1 MKVKALFRFF
11 NNHKDPVNAGEA
23 GDLLKHLR
31 PVKMDRNI
39 KFGPFINDS
48 VQNLCSLQHFK
59 KRLLLERR
67 RSERLDTISSII
79 LMDFQL
85 FIGNDGTSK
94 RALEQ
99 LLKMIGAMIRETDVV
114 SVNDKDMILVL
125 LPDTDTRGAQNVCD
139 KMMKRIK
146 LAQSKNPI
154 LEKINFD
161 KTDINILLFPEK
173 VVSRTTPVTA
183 ALAMAESDTRIP
195 NNGFKLGILKNIYFK
210 TDYLNHLEEPLF
222 LNGSAS
228 LSVPLVKNS
237 FLNVRVW
244 TKLSLFFQRLIKRAF
259 DLSGALF
266 GLLIL
271 SPVFFITAILVKV
284 TSKGPILYQ
293 QKRLGHKGRYFTF
306 YKFRSMYVNNEDRIH
321 REYMKKL
328 ISGSIKDINNGS
340 DNAPCYKIVNDPRI
354 TPFGK
359 LMRKTSIDE
368 LPQLWNVLIGE
379 MSLVGPRPPLPYEVE
394 EYKNWHYRR
403 VFDVKPGITG
413 LWQVSGRNKTTF
425 DEMVRLDIFYAK
437 NWSLVMDLNILIKT
451 AKSIFVADGL

>member
-1 MKVKALFRFF
+1 MKAKALLRLF
-11 NNHKDPVNAGEA
+11 NGHNHNGNAAET
-23 GDLLKHLR
+23 GDVLKQLR
-31 PVKMDRNI
+31 PGKMDRTI

-79 LMDFQL
+79 LLDFQL
-85 FIGNDGTSK
+85 FIGNDETSK
-94 RALEQ
+94 KALEQ
-99 LLKMIGAMIRETDVV
+99 LLLTIAATIRETDVV
-114 SVNDKDMILVL
+114 SVNDKNMILIL
-125 LPDTDTRGAQNVCD
+125 LPDTEIKGAQNVCD
-139 KMMKRIK
+139 KMMKKIK
-146 LAQSKNPI
+146 LMQFDNSV
-154 LEKINFD
+154 LEQINFD
-161 KTDINILLFPEK
+161 KTDLNILLFPEK
-173 VVSRTTPVTA
+173 VVSKTTPVTA
-183 ALAMAESDTRIP
+183 ALAQAESDTRIP

-222 LNGSAS
+222 LNGSS
-228 LSVPLVKNS
+228 SVSVPLVKNS
-237 FLNVRVW
+237 FFSIRVW

-259 DLSGALF
+259 DLSGALT

-271 SPVFFITAILVKV
+271 SPVFLITAIVVKL

-340 DNAPCYKIVNDPRI
+340 EGDPCYKIVNDPRI

-413 LWQVSGRNKTTF
+413 LWQVSGRNRTTF

-437 NWSLVMDLNILIKT
+437 NWSLRLDLSILLKT
-451 AKSIFVADGL
+451 AKSIFVADGI